1 MVECEN
7 CCTHVTRIFYL
18 IFTFICLTFN
28 ILAFTFKPYNGE
40 QYIKYITS
48 WKLPPI
54 SSISIDYNNLNKALN
69 SENNIRGLD
78 ILKLTRIKEK
88 YNYNYL
94 RFTKD
99 KSSNHICGLDLEGN
113 FLYLPNDVD
122 CPINYIKINN
132 EKNPKINE
140 SFNFNTLKIADNLF
154 LHYSNNNLFGHLYN
168 NISLLIEV
176 IGGDIFRLNNNLT
189 LYLFTDNYFGS
200 ELNSDSYLQ
209 NKLNEKFYFSVLF
222 YQKEIRIAIN
232 SISLFLLLSETVI
245 YILLLN
251 FNKIFFLYL
260 LNIFIFI
267 IEFFLELFLIKYLP
281 DKDLFSEEEDKKR
294 LYNFLLTVF
303 LFPLFICYSID
314 LSIIDPIKTDPY
326 LTINKFFVQIF
337 CFCTKHENNEEKI
350 EEIKEGI
357 NKLSRDI
364 ELNKNKLKELDDNN
378 KDILKDIGNKKQ
390 NLNALIKKEKEIK
403 INLNRIINEEKK
415 FEEKKDENIKKYND
429 IIKEIENVEE
439 KINYYKMILFK
450 EKIYKDKNL

>member
-1 MVECEN
+1 M
-7 CCTHVTRIFYL
+7 
-18 IFTFICLTFN
+18 
-28 ILAFTFKPYNGE
+28 
-40 QYIKYITS
+40 
-48 WKLPPI
+48 
-54 SSISIDYNNLNKALN
+54 
-69 SENNIRGLD
+69 
-78 ILKLTRIKEK
+78 
-88 YNYNYL
+88 
-94 RFTKD
+94 
-99 KSSNHICGLDLEGN
+99 N
-113 FLYLPNDVD
+113 FP
-122 CPINYIKINN
+122 
-132 EKNPKINE
+132 
-140 SFNFNTLKIADNLF
+140 
-154 LHYSNNNLFGHLYN
+154 
-168 NISLLIEV
+168 
-176 IGGDIFRLNNNLT
+176 
-189 LYLFTDNYFGS
+189 
-200 ELNSDSYLQ
+200 
-209 NKLNEKFYFSVLF
+209 
-222 YQKEIRIAIN
+222 
-232 SISLFLLLSETVI
+232 
-245 YILLLN
+245 
-251 FNKIFFLYL
+251 KIFFLYL

-281 DKDLFSEEEDKKR
+281 DKDLFSEEEDKKS

-364 ELNKNKLKELDDNN
+364 ELNKNKLKDLDNNN
-378 KDILKDIGNKKQ
+378 KDILKDIENKKQ

-439 KINYYKMILFK
+439 KINYYKIILFK